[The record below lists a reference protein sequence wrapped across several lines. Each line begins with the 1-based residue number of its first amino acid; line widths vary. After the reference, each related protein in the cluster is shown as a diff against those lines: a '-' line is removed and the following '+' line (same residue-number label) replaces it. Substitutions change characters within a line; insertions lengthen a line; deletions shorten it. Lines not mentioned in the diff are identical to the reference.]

1 WLFWRVVQGFATAP
15 IYTSIST
22 RLARAYTGNGE
33 FHQVVGIQEM
43 LGNAGVTI
51 APLLGGVLFAWGG
64 FKLPFML
71 SAVMHILFVGIT
83 LFSSGAASSEVEPLL
98 DGERQ
103 EPMVAV
109 TAFSV
114 CSLPVLLLNFVPLL
128 CLGVFGGYEPIL
140 GSRFHEVLG
149 RIHPATVGLLMSM
162 SGFPSTL
169 FTFFVPTLV
178 EKIGSRSLMTLGLL
192 LYGFGTFCFGIV
204 PGAPGSTSNWAMQLT
219 ALILIGSG
227 WAMCWT
233 PALPCMVDAAAL
245 RLRKD
250 SGCSV
255 QAARHHVSPAV
266 MVLQESAASACLW
279 FESSFV
285 TVYAS
290 YFRGSCFQQF
300 MSLAAG
306 LHLLRLCLI
315 PGFIARSS
323 STDECAQLQLLD
335 IQKAGQGPRAPGDS
349 ICESLQLVDK
359 EGKEIGLSP
368 RSPAKLIDT
377 FAFVDKYEAEEL
389 LLRVSEM
396 SPLVDEFHI
405 VEGDRDSQG
414 RKKTYGLESVLRSKS
429 FDPFRAKI
437 TSHKAVIPEGVKGYN
452 MQNLQNVI
460 MNKQMQVDKNYDP
473 EDVILYGDLDEIVS
487 QDALRTLKHCR
498 PAGGTWN
505 ARVNMTSYWYGLA
518 WNTGHWQHS
527 TPVFFFR
534 QLWEGNLFFRKNLV
548 GPAVLLDMSSTYNP
562 PNLLRARDQRP
573 IGWHV
578 TWSLDGAAGV
588 AHKNFLSA
596 GGVRPWFSQFHDE
609 DSLRHFLETEFYA
622 NPSKYQHHI
631 QRSRLRKKDVPQVL
645 IEHPELFPNVLRD
658 FHFID
663 S

>member
-1 WLFWRVVQGFATAP
+1 
-15 IYTSIST
+15 
-22 RLARAYTGNGE
+22 
-33 FHQVVGIQEM
+33 
-43 LGNAGVTI
+43 
-51 APLLGGVLFAWGG
+51 
-64 FKLPFML
+64 
-71 SAVMHILFVGIT
+71 
-83 LFSSGAASSEVEPLL
+83 
-98 DGERQ
+98 
-103 EPMVAV
+103 
-109 TAFSV
+109 
-114 CSLPVLLLNFVPLL
+114 
-128 CLGVFGGYEPIL
+128 
-140 GSRFHEVLG
+140 
-149 RIHPATVGLLMSM
+149 
-162 SGFPSTL
+162 
-169 FTFFVPTLV
+169 
-178 EKIGSRSLMTLGLL
+178 
-192 LYGFGTFCFGIV
+192 
-204 PGAPGSTSNWAMQLT
+204 
-219 ALILIGSG
+219 
-227 WAMCWT
+227 
-233 PALPCMVDAAAL
+233 
-245 RLRKD
+245 
-250 SGCSV
+250 
-255 QAARHHVSPAV
+255 
-266 MVLQESAASACLW
+266 
-279 FESSFV
+279 
-285 TVYAS
+285 
-290 YFRGSCFQQF
+290 
-300 MSLAAG
+300 
-306 LHLLRLCLI
+306 
-315 PGFIARSS
+315 
-323 STDECAQLQLLD
+323 
-335 IQKAGQGPRAPGDS
+335 
-349 ICESLQLVDK
+349 
-359 EGKEIGLSP
+359 
-368 RSPAKLIDT
+368 
-377 FAFVDKYEAEEL
+377 
-389 LLRVSEM
+389 M